1 MENVANETRG
11 DRDHGADNCEVQQQ
25 RNGSDHIGCC
35 LHIDIQI
42 HLPLEMSTSICKFS
56 QYLGKGPY

>member
-11 DRDHGADNCEVQQQ
+11 DHGADNCEVQQQ

-42 HLPLEMSTSICKFS
+42 H
-56 QYLGKGPY
+56 

>member
-11 DRDHGADNCEVQQQ
+11 DHGADNCEVQQQ
-25 RNGSDHIGCC
+25 GNGSVQIGCC

-42 HLPLEMSTSICKFS
+42 H
-56 QYLGKGPY
+56 